1 MKEEISFILVC
12 TLIGLAV
19 SIGIVTLVLVC
30 RIDDRVG
37 ELMKPLTNAKK
48 PKNLRFIQLDEI
60 GGNCPL
66 CDRTVRFAQK
76 HCHNCTQL
84 LDWTEAVT
92 WSADVTEN
100 LKQIIEYAP
109 DKNGWREG
117 AYLKEDKELN

>member
-1 MKEEISFILVC
+1 MNDEVSFILVY
-12 TLIGLAV
+12 TLIGLAI
-19 SIGIVTLVLVC
+19 SIGIITLVLVC

-48 PKNLRFIQLDEI
+48 PKNLRFIQPDEI
-60 GGNCPL
+60 GGNCPS

-92 WSADVTEN
+92 LSVDVTEN
-100 LKQIIEYAP
+100 LKPIEYVP
-109 DKNGWREG
+109 NKKGWREG
-117 AYLKEDKELN
+117 ACLKEDK

>member
-1 MKEEISFILVC
+1 MNDEVSFILAY

-48 PKNLRFIQLDEI
+48 PKNLRFIQTDEI
-60 GGNCPL
+60 GGNCPS

-84 LDWTEAVT
+84 LDWTEVVT
-92 WSADVTEN
+92 WSVDDIEN
-100 LKQIIEYAP
+100 LKQIEYVP
-109 DKNGWREG
+109 DKKG
-117 AYLKEDKELN
+117 

>member
-1 MKEEISFILVC
+1 MTEEVSFILVYV
-12 TLIGLAV
+12 LIGLAV

-37 ELMKPLTNAKK
+37 ELMIPLTNAKK

-84 LDWTEAVT
+84 LDWTEVVT

-100 LKQIIEYAP
+100 LKPTEYVP
-109 DKNGWREG
+109 DKNGWKEG
-117 AYLKEDKELN
+117 AYLKEDK

>member
-1 MKEEISFILVC
+1 MNDEVSFILVY

-48 PKNLRFIQLDEI
+48 PKDLRFIRPDEI
-60 GGNCPL
+60 GGNCPS

-84 LDWTEAVT
+84 LDWTEVVT
-92 WSADVTEN
+92 WSVDVTEN
-100 LKQIIEYAP
+100 LKPTEYVP
-109 DKNGWREG
+109 DKKGWREG
-117 AYLKEDKELN
+117 ACLKEDK

>member
-1 MKEEISFILVC
+1 MKDEVSFILVY
-12 TLIGLAV
+12 TLIGLAI

-48 PKNLRFIQLDEI
+48 PKNLRFIQRDEI
-60 GGNCPL
+60 GGNCPS

-100 LKQIIEYAP
+100 LKPIKYVLNE
-109 DKNGWREG
+109 KGWREG
-117 AYLKEDKELN
+117 TYSKEDK